1 MQDSLINYILMMKIL
16 LIVNYIV
23 NKEKGIINTK
33 YIFVYD
39 FDFIGSLSTFI
50 NRELLFFY

>member
-1 MQDSLINYILMMKIL
+1 MMKIL